1 MYAPEHI
8 LTSTEYKRKQ
18 EKQQKSY
25 GEQTTIRKRNTNK
38 RNTKDIRI
46 TYSN

>member
-18 EKQQKSY
+18 EKQPKSY
-25 GEQTTIRKRNTNK
+25 GEQTTIRKRKTNK
-38 RNTKDIRI
+38 RNTD
-46 TYSN
+46 NE

>member
-18 EKQQKSY
+18 EKQPKSY
-25 GEQTTIRKRNTNK
+25 GEQTTIRKRNK
-38 RNTKDIRI
+38 RNTKDLRI
-46 TYSN
+46 TYNK